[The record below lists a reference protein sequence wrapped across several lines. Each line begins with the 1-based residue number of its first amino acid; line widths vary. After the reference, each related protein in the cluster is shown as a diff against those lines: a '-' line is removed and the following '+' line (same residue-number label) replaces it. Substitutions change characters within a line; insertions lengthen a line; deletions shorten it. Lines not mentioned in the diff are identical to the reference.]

1 MNDNEN
7 NDSSQADEPI
17 EPDQIKD
24 ETPTASPQPT
34 GPAVS
39 STVGNPSANHPPFK
53 DRITGLIVFGILQIF
68 MGGCCVLL
76 IPLML
81 LSQYVAPAAGTQ
93 MNVRMLVPMIGM
105 YAFLAVVLIWLG
117 VGSILAR
124 RWARAL
130 TLVLAWTW
138 LVIGILAM
146 IMIVSWGPNLFNMA
160 GQDQQVP
167 KEMLVFMQ
175 VVMTGTIGCMYLFLP
190 GIFVFFYQSKHVKAT
205 CEQRDP
211 HVRWTDKCPLPVLA
225 MSLMLGYGSLSF
237 FYSASY
243 GFVTPFFGILL
254 KGIPGGIVMLPFT
267 LLSAYLAWATY
278 QLKIAAWWTTLA
290 VYVTFGVSGI
300 ITFSRIDLMDLYREM
315 NMPEDQ
321 LKFIEKSGMIDR
333 MNMPLIFGMS
343 FVVFVG
349 YLLWVR
355 RYFIASSDESR
366 REN

>member
-7 NDSSQADEPI
+7 NDSSKADEPTK
-17 EPDQIKD
+17 PDHVSG
-24 ETPTASPQPT
+24 ETSARSLESSS
-34 GPAVS
+34 AVDS
-39 STVGNPSANHPPFK
+39 STVSNPSAGNPPFK

-68 MGGCCVLL
+68 MGGCCALL

-81 LSQYVAPAAGTQ
+81 LSLSVVPADDAQ
-93 MNVRMLVPMIGM
+93 MNAQMLVPTIGI
-105 YAFLAVVLIWLG
+105 YALLAVLLIWLG

-130 TLVLAWTW
+130 TLVLGWMW
-138 LVIGILAM
+138 LACGILAM

-160 GQDQQVP
+160 GQDKQVP

-205 CEQRDP
+205 CDMRDP

-254 KGIPGGIVMLPFT
+254 KGVPGGLVMFAFT

-278 QLKIAAWWTTLA
+278 QLKIAAWWTTLV
-290 VYVTFGVSGI
+290 VYITFGVSAI
-300 ITFSRIDLMDLYREM
+300 ITFSRIDMMDLYREI
-315 NMPEDQ
+315 NFPEEQ
-321 LKFIEKSGMIDR
+321 LKLIEKSGMIDR
-333 MNMPLIFGMS
+333 MNMPLMFGMS

-349 YLLWVR
+349 YMLWVR
-355 RYFIASSDESR
+355 RYFVADSISNMDS
-366 REN
+366 